1 MLVEGETQF
10 IGWIKAVDFKPD
22 VAAAARRTGPA
33 TAGTAMNN
41 TDFIAVNK
49 IRSVR
54 KMNARMKADS
64 VMNRSTLEAVDI
76 TPP

>member
-22 VAAAARRTGPA
+22 VAAAAQRTGPV
-33 TAGTAMNN
+33 TAGTTMNN

-54 KMNARMKADS
+54 KINTGMKTDS